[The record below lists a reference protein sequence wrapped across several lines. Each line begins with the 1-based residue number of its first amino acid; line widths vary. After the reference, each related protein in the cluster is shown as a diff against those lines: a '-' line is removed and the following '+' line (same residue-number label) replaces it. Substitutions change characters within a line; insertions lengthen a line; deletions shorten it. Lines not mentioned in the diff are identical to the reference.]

1 MGVVVAGGEKPLRGI
16 DLTRRTNMKI
26 CIAMIAAV
34 SMAGCMADDA
44 GTLGDGDELAT
55 NDEVVAT
62 GQSEDALIILPP
74 AGNLSVVA
82 SVATSAE
89 RRWVWDM
96 AITPPTG
103 LVYSPGQ
110 SNFERFGVHF
120 WTNGPVSSYAVS
132 GRITVTNSST
142 TRTNTVAA
150 VVAYAGEVAA
160 TLTCPSL
167 PAALAP
173 GASLTCG
180 YRASL
185 RTDASRTLVSV
196 AIPVGRP
203 PAFAL
208 NAINFAGT
216 PVGDVD
222 RVIEVTASGHG
233 LVTAADANFD
243 ADTHTSYHRQI
254 GPFSACGPFT
264 STGVASL
271 RGVTGAGSTPSGT
284 TISRPANA
292 TGTVACP

>member
-1 MGVVVAGGEKPLRGI
+1 
-16 DLTRRTNMKI
+16 MKI
-26 CIAMIAAV
+26 CIAMVAAV

-55 NDEVVAT
+55 ESVAT

-74 AGNLSVVA
+74 ASDLSIAA

-96 AITPPTG
+96 EITPPTG

-120 WTNGPVSSYAVS
+120 WTNGPVTSYAAS
-132 GRITVTNSST
+132 GRITVTNRST

-150 VVAYAGEVAA
+150 VIAYAGEVAA
-160 TLTCPSL
+160 TLTCPSF

-185 RTDASRTLVSV
+185 PTGASRTLVSV
-196 AIPVGRP
+196 AIPAGRT
-203 PAFAL
+203 PAFSL
-208 NAINFAGT
+208 NAINFGGA

-243 ADTHTSYHRQI
+243 ANTNTSYHRQI

-284 TISRPANA
+284 TLTRPANA